1 MSLEYRYLG
10 QTGLLVSRLCF
21 GSLTMAPMQANL
33 SVQNGGRLLE
43 AAFAMGVN
51 FVDTAEIY
59 DNYGHIR
66 WALDRGWSHKV
77 HIATKSYAVTA
88 DEMQQSLERAL
99 KELGRDYIDIFLL
112 HEQESSLTLRGHAEA
127 LSYLVRA
134 KERGMVRA
142 VGVSTHH
149 VAGVRAAALHPQ
161 VDVIHPLINSRGWG
175 IVDGTLE
182 DMLTAIS
189 FAASLGKGLYGMKAL
204 AGGHLYHDPAT
215 ALQFVLALPELAAI
229 AVGMQNENELKANL
243 LHFTGQE
250 VPEALVGKLKRQGRS
265 LQIADYCIG
274 CGNCVA
280 ACPSQALAVVAGR
293 ANVDLNRCVFCGY
306 CSRVCPNFCL
316 KVI

>member
-33 SVQNGGRLLE
+33 SVQEGGRLLE

-51 FVDTAEIY
+51 FVDTAETY

-66 WALDRGWSHKV
+66 WALERGWSQRV
-77 HIATKSYAVTA
+77 HVATKSYAVTA
-88 DEMQQSLERAL
+88 AEMQQSLERAL
-99 KELGRDYIDIFLL
+99 RELGRDYIDIFLL
-112 HEQESSLTLRGHAEA
+112 HEQESSLTLRGHADA
-127 LSYLVRA
+127 LDYLARA
-134 KERGMVRA
+134 KERGLVRA
-142 VGVSTHH
+142 VGISTHH
-149 VAGVRAAALHPQ
+149 VAGVRAGALHPQ
-161 VDVIHPLINSRGWG
+161 VDVIHPLINRPGWG
-175 IVDGTLE
+175 IVDGTVE
-182 DMLTAIS
+182 DMLAAIE

-229 AVGMQNENELKANL
+229 AVGMQNEAELTANL
-243 LHFTGQE
+243 LHFTGQA
-250 VPEALVGKLKRQGRS
+250 VPQELAAKLKRQQRNLS
-265 LQIADYCIG
+265 IADWCIG

-280 ACPSQALAVVAGR
+280 ACPSQALMIVQGR
-293 ANVDLNRCVFCGY
+293 ASVDLSRCVFCGY
-306 CSRVCPNFCL
+306 CSRACPDFCL